1 MKILVLTVG
10 CINYDHDINHYEP
23 IKYLFP
29 NTIRYNYY
37 ERIHKIGRD
46 KMNIELLNFVE
57 KERPDYIFYI
67 TYQDQIKLNTL
78 LKIKKLGAII
88 IGWFSDDQW
97 RFDNFSREISPYL
110 DFQITT
116 SSVAFEK
123 YKQLHFHP
131 ILCQWGANQR
141 FYVNKN
147 IRRKKYD
154 ISFVGQKY
162 GIRGRFIEGLIERG
176 IKISTFG
183 RGWSGH
189 ISFNDMIDIFNLSKI
204 NLTISASSFNENV
217 KQIKGRHFEVPM
229 CGGFQLTDYVDKL
242 EEYHDLDSEIVCYKN
257 INDAVEKINYYL
269 NNDTA
274 REKVAKA
281 GYRAALNRHTW
292 DNRLKAVFEQ
302 VINYDTHYDIYPRPS
317 SLEKLINSI
326 FKK

>member
-1 MKILVLTVG
+1 MVLTVG

-23 IKYLFP
+23 IKYIFP

-37 ERIHKIGRD
+37 ERIQKIGRD
-46 KMNIELLNFVE
+46 KMNIELLNFVKKE
-57 KERPDYIFYI
+57 KPDYIFYI
-67 TYQDQIKLNTL
+67 TYQNQIKLNTL
-78 LKIKKLGAII
+78 LKIKKLGVKI

-97 RFDNFSREISPYL
+97 RFDDFSRKISPYL

-123 YKQLHFHP
+123 YKQLYFHV

-147 IRRKKYD
+147 IRKKKYD

-162 GIRGRFIEGLIERG
+162 GIRGKFIEGLIEKG
-176 IKISTFG
+176 IKIITFG
-183 RGWSGH
+183 RGWSER

-204 NLTISASSFNENV
+204 NLTISASSFNENI

-229 CGGFQLTDYVDKL
+229 CGGFQITDYVDKL
-242 EEYHDLDSEIVCYKN
+242 EDYYDLDSEIVCYKN
-257 INDAVEKINYYL
+257 IGDAVEKINYYL
-269 NNDTA
+269 RNNIE
-274 REKVAKA
+274 REKIAER
-281 GYRAALNRHTW
+281 GYIAALNRHTW
-292 DNRLKAVFEQ
+292 DIRLRSVFEQ
-302 VINYDTHYDIYPRPS
+302 IINYDTHYDIYPRPS
-317 SLEKLINSI
+317 NLDKLINSI